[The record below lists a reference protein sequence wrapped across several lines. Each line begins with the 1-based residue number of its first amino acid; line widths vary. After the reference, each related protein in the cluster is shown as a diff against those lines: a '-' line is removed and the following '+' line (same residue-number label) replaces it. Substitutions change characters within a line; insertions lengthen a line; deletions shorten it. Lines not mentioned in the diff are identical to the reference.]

1 MDFSRKCP
9 NCDNL
14 ITYKRKGDLVV
25 GEKKKTVCK
34 KCRFVEID
42 IRNEKILDLLKNT
55 NLTQKEITKKINVTK
70 SIVTKVRK
78 KYLLNRDRKQSK
90 LGKKIL
96 SDNFKKNILDKK
108 LNIFGG
114 VKNKKHYEKI
124 FKSRYGLDYSEFKK
138 IQPEFINYRNKVRSI
153 TNKNLKKYS
162 HLFENLD
169 NLGRCGDEGKFQI
182 DHKISIKEGF
192 NSNLPAHLIGHPSNL
207 QIIKWEDNLKKS
219 TNSDIT
225 LDEFITKSSEFLTK
239 NNKIYI

>member
-9 NCDNL
+9 NCDDL

-25 GEKKKTVCK
+25 GEKKKTICN
-34 KCRFVEID
+34 KCRFSNVNN
-42 IRNEKILDLLKNT
+42 RNKKILSLLQNT
-55 NLTQKEITKKINVTK
+55 NLTQKEIATKLDVTK

-90 LGKKIL
+90 LGRKIL
-96 SDNFKKNILDKK
+96 SDNFKKNILEKK

-114 VKNKKHYEKI
+114 VKDKKHYEKI

-138 IQPEFINYRNKVRSI
+138 IQPKFIKYRNKVRGI
-153 TNKNLKKYS
+153 TYKNLKKYS

-169 NLGRCGDEGKFQI
+169 NLGRCGDDGKYQI
-182 DHKISIKEGF
+182 DHRISIKDGF
-192 NSNLPAHLIGHPSNL
+192 NLKLPSHLIGHPSNL
-207 QIIKWEDNLKKS
+207 QIIKWEDNLNKS
-219 TNSDIT
+219 SNSDIT
-225 LDEFITKSSEFLTK
+225 LDEFIFRSSEFLTK